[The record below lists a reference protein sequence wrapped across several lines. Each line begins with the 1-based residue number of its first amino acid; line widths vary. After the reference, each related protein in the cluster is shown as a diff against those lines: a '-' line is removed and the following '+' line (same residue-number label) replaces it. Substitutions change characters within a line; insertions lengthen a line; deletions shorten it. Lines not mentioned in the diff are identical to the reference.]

1 MAEPDR
7 TSNDAGTSPDDA
19 SRASP
24 SGTPGSRR
32 RPWSPMAHTPEE
44 IEAAKQQWRDMRPWD
59 SPMARGDKV
68 LISSTVAVIALML
81 LTLPVRPFLLATHPV
96 ALSAVTGSLSAVGAA
111 AAFARVGG
119 TDVWLVLVAG
129 VFGTIKFDWL
139 FWWAGRRWGA
149 KGVRFFTPPGRAQRF
164 VERVR
169 SWPPWSTGLL
179 VVAAA
184 LPGVPS
190 VPLFLLAGLAGMCA
204 WRPSWSS
211 TRSAR
216 RSSWGSSPAWATGWV
231 RRPSSR
237 ADDRP
242 VRAVGQRRAH
252 RDRLGSRGAA
262 AAAEHRVLTARATTV
277 LGRPGEEEHADRA
290 TLLTLEEG
298 PHTRRRP
305 GHHEGDRGAGPCF
318 CVSCPPRPTCPPSRP
333 RGCPAPGW
341 AWARPG
347 T

>member
-1 MAEPDR
+1 
-7 TSNDAGTSPDDA
+7 
-19 SRASP
+19 
-24 SGTPGSRR
+24 
-32 RPWSPMAHTPEE
+32 
-44 IEAAKQQWRDMRPWD
+44 MRPWD

-119 TDVWLVLVAG
+119 ADVWLVVVAG
-129 VFGTIKFDWL
+129 VFGMIKFDWL

-169 SWPPWSTGLL
+169 SWPRWSTGLL

-190 VPLFLLAGLAGMCA
+190 VPLFLLAGLAGMRLA
-204 WRPSWSS
+204 AFLVFDAIG
-211 TRSAR
+211 SALVV
-216 RSSWGSSPAWATGWV
+216 GLVAGLGYGLGQT
-231 RRPSSR
+231 
-237 ADDRP
+237 
-242 VRAVGQRRAH
+242 AVDVVLTIDSYAVDQHRAH
-252 RDRLGSRGAA
+252 RDRLGPRG
-262 AAAEHRVLTARATTV
+262 TARAAERRSLSPQDQRRFPDTQRK
-277 LGRPGEEEHADRA
+277 GARRYGDFSDIEHDDAPA
-290 TLLTLEEG
+290 T
-298 PHTRRRP
+298 PHER
-305 GHHEGDRGAGPCF
+305 GDRGAGSYYR
-318 CVSCPPRPTCPPSRP
+318 VSCPPRPTYPPSRP